1 VATAWSESY
10 VGQLRELAGD
20 RPLLLTGTRVVLR
33 DTAGRLL
40 LIRRRDNG
48 RWAMPAGAM
57 EYGES
62 VTDCAIREV
71 REETGLEAVTVTAF
85 GMHTGPDYIRR
96 NAYGDVYQHFVV
108 LFRADAWHGA
118 LVEETEETVDAGF
131 FPADTLPQPLMG
143 SVAETLADLARFEA
157 TGKLIVK

>member
-71 REETGLEAVTVTAF
+71 REETGLEAVTVTPF